1 MPISPSLVRCLR
13 VGSLA
18 AVTLLVGCGPPTPTA
33 AEPRS
38 SGGGSTASAQT
49 SGTTASRGSVAARR
63 AALLNRIRSADP
75 DKETIERAMINE
87 QNELGLVMSRKTNL
101 DDVPQLLKAM
111 LAQMAEDFPDQ
122 DLTVVAYAPTE
133 PPRTIGTGRLDAQ
146 TREMTYRPASVR

>member
-1 MPISPSLVRCLR
+1 
-13 VGSLA
+13 
-18 AVTLLVGCGPPTPTA
+18 
-33 AEPRS
+33 
-38 SGGGSTASAQT
+38 
-49 SGTTASRGSVAARR
+49 
-63 AALLNRIRSADP
+63 
-75 DKETIERAMINE
+75 MINE
-87 QNELGLVMSRKTNL
+87 QNELGLVLSRKTNL